1 MLFTGGLRVNPIVV
15 SLQEWA
21 PLFLALIL
29 AVLPVVAG
37 GAAQAQG
44 TQQSATPAQPAG
56 IADNTDS
63 GDDDDLIT
71 NFTSI
76 TVMGVAARGAAVA
89 LTASATRNGI
99 DYGATASSN
108 ADAADGRYTISLN
121 LATATTDDLAT
132 IPSGS
137 IDGSWNIT
145 ARQTETGKEESE
157 PSPALTVTI
166 DTRKPSFRLWVG
178 YPDGR
183 TSGTAAS
190 VSSISGGVRGLASH
204 NGILYAVDDDT
215 DTLRRVDVTTGEADI
230 VGSFGSVE
238 ASPTG
243 LASHSGVLYM
253 VGGDNDA
260 LYSLDTT
267 TGQPTQIGSFGSTEP
282 TPTGLASHDGILYM
296 VGDDKDALYEID
308 TSDGTAARVG
318 SLGTEQTPGGLA
330 SHNGILYM
338 VGDGNNA
345 LYTVDTGDGTA
356 TRVNHSAESFDVEE
370 TSPSGL
376 GSHNGVL
383 YMAGAA
389 NSALYDLSTGFVIPE
404 PIGGLKYLPKTTV
417 VVRVS
422 GIDEPGAITATRTVF
437 GNTAT
442 WSGESAV
449 FTFREYEHESDDGP
463 GAVTVTVR
471 DAAGNSASIS
481 QDIVIDT
488 TAPSLTL
495 DVPATATGAFT
506 ATFRFNEDVTWLDP
520 IDITVEEAL
529 MGTLEGN
536 GSTYTALITPFD
548 PAVIT
553 ITVPARAVVDLAG
566 NIGPSRQVRAS
577 TRYDQPISV
586 TVEFASDTYQAAE
599 SGGTIALTLNLDQTP
614 RREIVVPISVQQ
626 ASTATANSDYTLPDP
641 SSVTFAADATGTA
654 LTQTYTLTIIDD
666 EYDEANE
673 TITLGFGTLPPNVTA
688 GTQATTTLTITDDD
702 SRGIANDIPPNATR
716 NIPEGG
722 NYDYGVSLTSKP
734 TDTVTVTLSASPQ
747 GTLTLSTGGATPAES
762 IDLTFTAGNWSTPQ
776 TVTATASVDPDDDD
790 LTVTITHTATGG
802 DYQALQRDETLTV
815 VDNNVAPVFSPPSYA
830 FNLPENL
837 DGSSSPVNVGTPV
850 SASDSDADDLV
861 SYTITGGNTDDRFAI
876 HSTSGQITYV
886 GSGEDFEPSNTAFSL
901 TVTATGG
908 TGDRAQSATAAVTVN
923 ITDLD
928 DTPPTVTSTSF
939 QSDGNAG
946 YAKEGD
952 TITVTFQTSEELS
965 ATPSATIAG
974 RTAAVAGS
982 DKSWTAAYT
991 VEAGVNAD
999 NAAFD
1004 LGVITDAADNET
1016 DPPAVHT
1023 GIVVDTTAPTVSIA
1037 GLPAQI
1043 TEAFTVSF
1051 TFSESV
1057 IGFDSDD
1064 IAVVNGTLG
1073 TVTGSDSTYTAMAT
1087 PEAQGVVTIS
1097 VRADAAQDQAG
1108 NSGPISM
1115 VTASSTQT
1123 PVTVAFA
1130 LATYQASESV
1140 GTGTLALLLALDQTP
1155 RREVVVPIT
1164 VQQTSTATAISDYSL
1179 PDPSSVTFAADAT
1192 GIALTQ
1198 TYTLTIIDDE
1208 YDEANETIILG
1219 FGTLPPNVS
1228 VGPLSTATL
1237 TITDDDTRGIAVSIP
1252 SEATTNIPE
1261 GGNYDYG
1268 VSLTS
1273 KPTDTV
1279 TVTLSASPQGT
1290 LTLSTGGATPAE
1302 SIDLT
1307 FTAGNWSTPQTVTA
1321 TASVD
1326 PDDDDLTVTITH
1338 TATGGDYQALQR
1350 DETLTVVDNNVAPV
1364 FSPPSYSFDLPENLD
1379 GSSSPV
1385 NVGTPVSASDSD
1397 SDDSVSYT
1405 ITGGNTDDKFAIH
1418 STSGQITYVGFGEDF
1433 ESSTSSYTL
1442 TVTANGG
1449 TGDRAQSTTATV
1461 AVNITDLDDTPPTV
1475 TSPSFQSDG
1484 NAGYAKEGDTITVTF
1499 QTSEE
1504 LSATPSATIAGRT
1517 ATVTG
1522 SGKSWTA
1529 AYTVEAG
1536 VNADNAAF
1544 DLGVI
1549 TDAAD
1554 NETDPPAVHTG
1565 IVVDTTAPT
1574 VSIAGL
1580 PAQITEAFTVSFTF
1594 SESVI
1599 GFDSDD
1605 IAVVNGTLGT
1615 VAGSGSTYTAM
1626 VTPEAQGVVT
1636 ISVRA
1641 DAAQDQAGNSGPISM
1656 VTASSTQTPVTV
1668 AFASATY
1675 QASESVSTGTLVLM
1689 LALDQTP
1696 RREVVVPITVQQTS
1710 TATAISDYTLPEPS
1724 SVTFAADATGTALT
1738 QTYTLTIIDDDYDEA
1753 NETIILGFGTLPPN
1767 VSVGPLSTATL
1778 TITDDDTRGIAV
1790 SIPSE
1795 ATTNIPEGGTYDYGV
1810 SLTSKPTD
1818 TVTVTLSASPQGTLT
1833 LSTGGATPAES
1844 IELSFTTANWSTPQ
1858 TITATAS
1865 VDPDG
1870 EDDTV
1875 TITHTASGGDYQGLR
1890 RDETLTVVDNNVGPV
1905 FNPTS
1910 YSFDLPENLDGSSSP
1925 VNVGTPVSAS
1935 DSDSDDSVSY
1945 TITGGNTDD
1954 KFAIHA
1960 TSGQITYVGSGED
1973 FESFT
1978 SSYTLTVTAT
1988 GGTGDRA
1995 QSTTATVTVTITD
2008 VDDTPPAVT
2017 SKSFETDGN
2026 AGYAK
2031 EGDTITVTFQTSEE
2045 LSATPSAT
2053 IAGRTATVTG
2063 SGKSWTATYTVEAGI
2078 NADNAAFDLGAI
2090 TDAADNTTDPPAVH
2104 TGIVID
2110 TTAPTVTEVTPVTT
2124 PTTQSSP
2131 SYVFLSNEAGRVTYF
2146 GACGNGSATS
2156 VEADT
2161 ETTTVFSALGVGNY
2175 ADCRI
2180 TVTDAAGNPG
2190 MVSMAQFTVQLEQ
2203 SPAPARP
2210 SGITDDTDSG
2220 IDDDLITSHTSI
2232 DVTGI
2237 GATGASVSLTAS
2249 ARRGGTDY
2257 TIVEAAAADVGD
2269 GAYAIALDLATA
2281 TTHDSTTIV
2290 AGSIDG
2296 PWNIAARQTETGKRE
2311 SEPSP
2316 ALTVIIDTQD
2326 PTFKLWVGYPDG
2338 QTPGT
2343 ATKAG
2348 SISSSVTGLA
2358 SHYGVLYAVDD
2369 STDALY
2375 RVDIATDT
2383 ASRTNDDVTNFGLGE
2398 SPEKSPGG
2406 LASHNGVL
2414 YMVTAD
2420 DDALY
2425 SLDTSTGEATLI
2437 GSFGA
2442 TETSP
2447 TGLTSHNGVLYMV
2460 GDSGDALY
2468 SIDPASGTASVVVSF
2483 STAEQAP
2490 AGLASH
2496 SGVLYMVGD
2505 HSNALYSLDPATGE
2519 ATLVGSFDSAEQ
2531 VPKGLTSHDRVLYL
2545 TGAANSAIYTLSTG
2559 VAIPE
2564 PIDGVAY
2571 LRKST
2576 VFVRISGIDDP
2587 GTAIATRTVFGHA
2600 DQQSGET
2607 SVLTFSNYDSESDGT
2622 GTVVVEV
2629 TDAAGNSAS
2638 MSQSI
2643 VIDTNAPRL
2652 TVSGA
2657 PAVANK
2663 PFTAVF
2669 EFNEVVAGF
2678 DADGIMVENGTLS
2691 EFDAADA
2698 PVYSALITPTDQG
2711 EVTITVAAEAVADKA
2726 GNAGPQLQVSTTTLY
2741 DTHAPTVASV
2751 NFVTTGK
2758 PVYAKEGDT
2767 ITALLEMSEALSIT
2781 PSATIAGHAATVTGS
2796 GTQWMATY
2804 TVDGGVN
2811 ADNAAFDLGAITDAA
2826 GNRTD
2831 PVAVDTGIEIDTA
2844 APTVSYALPGSM
2856 RVDVSLPAITPTD
2869 AAPTDGDFDT
2879 HAYRVKF
2886 GTELPPG
2893 LSLDEVSGR
2902 ITGTPTT
2909 ASSAQHDTIIV
2920 AIDVAGN
2927 SQEVAITFP
2936 AVDKGTQTLTRFAY
2950 NPSVVTF
2957 EGTAPVLIELTGAQ
2971 GDLSYTSDT
2980 PSVCTV
2986 EGLTGQLT
2994 IVGAG
2999 ICTIKVSAAATD
3011 NYEEATAQAGVTVN
3025 PVGALSLTLNT
3036 IAGDN
3041 TINAVEKATGFA
3053 ITGNAGSEP
3062 IVRVTVTIGTIQ
3074 LAPVISDSGGAW
3086 LVPILADPPYLVEP
3100 SVDIRVTATKAGS
3113 TDPTPVA
3120 RTVAVDFTAP
3130 TVSYAAPSSLTVAVA
3145 SDNIDPTDADPTD
3158 DDYASHTYAVGAG
3171 STLPPG
3177 LSLDVTNGRI
3187 TGTPTTASTATQTT
3201 AIAITDTAGNIQEV
3215 LIVFPKVAKGSQ
3227 SLSDFSYN
3235 PTSIAFDDPVP
3246 ELSAPTGAPG
3256 TTIAYMS
3263 DHPLVCTVDVSTGKL
3278 TIVGDGICTIT
3289 VTASETDNY
3298 QGATAQAS
3306 VSVSPAGTL
3315 ALSVDPIAGDD
3326 TVNADEKA
3334 TGFPITGR
3342 TGFEP
3347 ATSVTVTMGTVELTD
3362 ISGGEGIWSVTV
3374 PAAAPYLVDPSVSI
3388 EVKASKAGFLDAT
3401 AVVRTVIVDTIE
3413 PSISIVNPDQSSPDQ
3428 SREFSAGDDDAGTTA
3443 WRYLVQSEDNCAT
3456 VPPEGAVDY
3465 AEDDAVTLATEEFNT
3480 MHVCFWSTDAAG
3492 NVGSSVSAQIT
3503 GIDTTAPTVGY
3514 AAPASMRV
3522 GEEIAVIAPTDGVPP
3537 DDDFALH
3544 TYSVKPA
3551 SALPDGLSLDGANGS
3566 ITGTP
3571 TTASAGQT
3579 TTIVVTDAADNHQ
3592 QIVVVFPEVA
3602 KGYQSLDDFA
3612 YNPSSI
3618 VFGEPAPALVAPA
3631 GAQGSLSYASDTLS
3645 VCTVQASTG
3654 ALTIIRDGACTI
3666 TLTAAATDDYEG
3678 TTAQAT
3684 VTVHPPRTLGPSV
3697 NTIADDDTI
3706 NAEEKAAGFA
3716 ITGNTGLESG
3726 ASVTVAIGSF
3736 QLTATS
3742 GAGGAWSVTVPASA
3756 PYIVEPSATVLVSA
3770 SKPGFPQARSV
3781 TRTLAVDTTAPT
3793 VSYAAPESMRVGE
3806 ALPDIAPTDDTP
3818 TDNDFITHKY
3828 QVKPAGTLPP
3838 GLSLNGATGRITGTP
3853 TAASAGS
3860 QTTTVIVTDAAGNSQ
3875 EVVVTFPAVSKGH
3888 QSLTDFAYTPL
3899 SITFG
3904 DPPPSITAPTGAPG
3918 AAISYITN
3926 SPSVCAVDAS
3936 TGALAIIGDGTCT
3949 ITATASSTDDY
3960 EGTRAQ
3966 TSVTVIPAVAI
3977 PPVNL
3982 APVVISTLGDHRLT
3996 TVGPAV
4002 TVDVS
4007 MAFSDPDADSL
4018 TYTATSNDSDVA
4030 AVSLSGSTATIR
4042 PLAAGWTAVA
4052 VTARDP
4058 DGLAATQII
4067 LVTVSLANQAPITV
4081 GTIAARTLTTGGR
4094 NVTLDMSN
4102 SFVDPDGDSLIYA
4115 AASID
4120 RTVARVRLSGSV
4132 LTILPA
4138 GPGTAVATVVV
4149 RDPSGLTATQ
4159 SITVTVAPVTAVSS
4173 DSEVAEVEAS
4183 VDTSGAVTV
4192 TMRANSD
4199 GHSTITVM
4207 APADDGASTV
4217 TTAIELEVGEGL
4229 PSGTTIALPDSL
4241 SRIGKSVTVSLLLSE
4256 QEITPF
4262 ASLSTI
4268 VAPLIVDIAL
4278 PSTPSEPATVCLP
4291 IDPEAGTRTA
4301 VLLQYDE
4308 SMDAWGEVSTNS
4320 SVGNALSGTQVK
4332 CADTK
4337 GSSTLAVAYRKS
4349 RDATLDT
4356 LSLNDLSLRPLFE
4369 AGLTEYEVSVA
4380 YEVETVTVTAIASDA
4395 GASAVAVS
4403 PDDPSASTAG
4413 HQVPLEVGEN
4423 VITVTVTAEDA
4434 SVTGTYTITVT
4445 RAPSLEVVS
4454 EPSPKPTPPRTGGV

>member
-1 MLFTGGLRVNPIVV
+1 
-15 SLQEWA
+15 
-21 PLFLALIL
+21 
-29 AVLPVVAG
+29 
-37 GAAQAQG
+37 
-44 TQQSATPAQPAG
+44 
-56 IADNTDS
+56 
-63 GDDDDLIT
+63 
-71 NFTSI
+71 
-76 TVMGVAARGAAVA
+76 
-89 LTASATRNGI
+89 
-99 DYGATASSN
+99 
-108 ADAADGRYTISLN
+108 
-121 LATATTDDLAT
+121 
-132 IPSGS
+132 
-137 IDGSWNIT
+137 
-145 ARQTETGKEESE
+145 
-157 PSPALTVTI
+157 
-166 DTRKPSFRLWVG
+166 
-178 YPDGR
+178 
-183 TSGTAAS
+183 
-190 VSSISGGVRGLASH
+190 
-204 NGILYAVDDDT
+204 
-215 DTLRRVDVTTGEADI
+215 
-230 VGSFGSVE
+230 
-238 ASPTG
+238 
-243 LASHSGVLYM
+243 
-253 VGGDNDA
+253 
-260 LYSLDTT
+260 
-267 TGQPTQIGSFGSTEP
+267 
-282 TPTGLASHDGILYM
+282 
-296 VGDDKDALYEID
+296 
-308 TSDGTAARVG
+308 
-318 SLGTEQTPGGLA
+318 
-330 SHNGILYM
+330 
-338 VGDGNNA
+338 
-345 LYTVDTGDGTA
+345 
-356 TRVNHSAESFDVEE
+356 
-370 TSPSGL
+370 
-376 GSHNGVL
+376 
-383 YMAGAA
+383 
-389 NSALYDLSTGFVIPE
+389 
-404 PIGGLKYLPKTTV
+404 
-417 VVRVS
+417 
-422 GIDEPGAITATRTVF
+422 
-437 GNTAT
+437 
-442 WSGESAV
+442 
-449 FTFREYEHESDDGP
+449 
-463 GAVTVTVR
+463 
-471 DAAGNSASIS
+471 
-481 QDIVIDT
+481 
-488 TAPSLTL
+488 
-495 DVPATATGAFT
+495 
-506 ATFRFNEDVTWLDP
+506 
-520 IDITVEEAL
+520 
-529 MGTLEGN
+529 
-536 GSTYTALITPFD
+536 
-548 PAVIT
+548 
-553 ITVPARAVVDLAG
+553 
-566 NIGPSRQVRAS
+566 
-577 TRYDQPISV
+577 
-586 TVEFASDTYQAAE
+586 
-599 SGGTIALTLNLDQTP
+599 
-614 RREIVVPISVQQ
+614 
-626 ASTATANSDYTLPDP
+626 
-641 SSVTFAADATGTA
+641 
-654 LTQTYTLTIIDD
+654 
-666 EYDEANE
+666 
-673 TITLGFGTLPPNVTA
+673 
-688 GTQATTTLTITDDD
+688 
-702 SRGIANDIPPNATR
+702 
-716 NIPEGG
+716 
-722 NYDYGVSLTSKP
+722 
-734 TDTVTVTLSASPQ
+734 
-747 GTLTLSTGGATPAES
+747 
-762 IDLTFTAGNWSTPQ
+762 
-776 TVTATASVDPDDDD
+776 
-790 LTVTITHTATGG
+790 
-802 DYQALQRDETLTV
+802 
-815 VDNNVAPVFSPPSYA
+815 
-830 FNLPENL
+830 
-837 DGSSSPVNVGTPV
+837 
-850 SASDSDADDLV
+850 
-861 SYTITGGNTDDRFAI
+861 
-876 HSTSGQITYV
+876 
-886 GSGEDFEPSNTAFSL
+886 
-901 TVTATGG
+901 
-908 TGDRAQSATAAVTVN
+908 
-923 ITDLD
+923 
-928 DTPPTVTSTSF
+928 
-939 QSDGNAG
+939 
-946 YAKEGD
+946 
-952 TITVTFQTSEELS
+952 
-965 ATPSATIAG
+965 
-974 RTAAVAGS
+974 
-982 DKSWTAAYT
+982 
-991 VEAGVNAD
+991 
-999 NAAFD
+999 
-1004 LGVITDAADNET
+1004 
-1016 DPPAVHT
+1016 
-1023 GIVVDTTAPTVSIA
+1023 
-1037 GLPAQI
+1037 
-1043 TEAFTVSF
+1043 
-1051 TFSESV
+1051 
-1057 IGFDSDD
+1057 
-1064 IAVVNGTLG
+1064 
-1073 TVTGSDSTYTAMAT
+1073 
-1087 PEAQGVVTIS
+1087 
-1097 VRADAAQDQAG
+1097 
-1108 NSGPISM
+1108 
-1115 VTASSTQT
+1115 
-1123 PVTVAFA
+1123 
-1130 LATYQASESV
+1130 
-1140 GTGTLALLLALDQTP
+1140 
-1155 RREVVVPIT
+1155 
-1164 VQQTSTATAISDYSL
+1164 
-1179 PDPSSVTFAADAT
+1179 
-1192 GIALTQ
+1192 
-1198 TYTLTIIDDE
+1198 
-1208 YDEANETIILG
+1208 
-1219 FGTLPPNVS
+1219 
-1228 VGPLSTATL
+1228 
-1237 TITDDDTRGIAVSIP
+1237 
-1252 SEATTNIPE
+1252 
-1261 GGNYDYG
+1261 
-1268 VSLTS
+1268 
-1273 KPTDTV
+1273 
-1279 TVTLSASPQGT
+1279 
-1290 LTLSTGGATPAE
+1290 
-1302 SIDLT
+1302 
-1307 FTAGNWSTPQTVTA
+1307 
-1321 TASVD
+1321 
-1326 PDDDDLTVTITH
+1326 
-1338 TATGGDYQALQR
+1338 
-1350 DETLTVVDNNVAPV
+1350 
-1364 FSPPSYSFDLPENLD
+1364 
-1379 GSSSPV
+1379 
-1385 NVGTPVSASDSD
+1385 
-1397 SDDSVSYT
+1397 
-1405 ITGGNTDDKFAIH
+1405 
-1418 STSGQITYVGFGEDF
+1418 
-1433 ESSTSSYTL
+1433 
-1442 TVTANGG
+1442 
-1449 TGDRAQSTTATV
+1449 
-1461 AVNITDLDDTPPTV
+1461 
-1475 TSPSFQSDG
+1475 
-1484 NAGYAKEGDTITVTF
+1484 
-1499 QTSEE
+1499 
-1504 LSATPSATIAGRT
+1504 
-1517 ATVTG
+1517 
-1522 SGKSWTA
+1522 
-1529 AYTVEAG
+1529 
-1536 VNADNAAF
+1536 
-1544 DLGVI
+1544 
-1549 TDAAD
+1549 
-1554 NETDPPAVHTG
+1554 
-1565 IVVDTTAPT
+1565 
-1574 VSIAGL
+1574 
-1580 PAQITEAFTVSFTF
+1580 
-1594 SESVI
+1594 
-1599 GFDSDD
+1599 
-1605 IAVVNGTLGT
+1605 
-1615 VAGSGSTYTAM
+1615 
-1626 VTPEAQGVVT
+1626 
-1636 ISVRA
+1636 
-1641 DAAQDQAGNSGPISM
+1641 
-1656 VTASSTQTPVTV
+1656 
-1668 AFASATY
+1668 
-1675 QASESVSTGTLVLM
+1675 
-1689 LALDQTP
+1689 
-1696 RREVVVPITVQQTS
+1696 
-1710 TATAISDYTLPEPS
+1710 
-1724 SVTFAADATGTALT
+1724 
-1738 QTYTLTIIDDDYDEA
+1738 
-1753 NETIILGFGTLPPN
+1753 
-1767 VSVGPLSTATL
+1767 
-1778 TITDDDTRGIAV
+1778 
-1790 SIPSE
+1790 
-1795 ATTNIPEGGTYDYGV
+1795 
-1810 SLTSKPTD
+1810 
-1818 TVTVTLSASPQGTLT
+1818 
-1833 LSTGGATPAES
+1833 
-1844 IELSFTTANWSTPQ
+1844 
-1858 TITATAS
+1858 
-1865 VDPDG
+1865 
-1870 EDDTV
+1870 
-1875 TITHTASGGDYQGLR
+1875 
-1890 RDETLTVVDNNVGPV
+1890 
-1905 FNPTS
+1905 
-1910 YSFDLPENLDGSSSP
+1910 
-1925 VNVGTPVSAS
+1925 
-1935 DSDSDDSVSY
+1935 
-1945 TITGGNTDD
+1945 
-1954 KFAIHA
+1954 
-1960 TSGQITYVGSGED
+1960 
-1973 FESFT
+1973 
-1978 SSYTLTVTAT
+1978 
-1988 GGTGDRA
+1988 
-1995 QSTTATVTVTITD
+1995 
-2008 VDDTPPAVT
+2008 
-2017 SKSFETDGN
+2017 
-2026 AGYAK
+2026 
-2031 EGDTITVTFQTSEE
+2031 
-2045 LSATPSAT
+2045 
-2053 IAGRTATVTG
+2053 
-2063 SGKSWTATYTVEAGI
+2063 
-2078 NADNAAFDLGAI
+2078 
-2090 TDAADNTTDPPAVH
+2090 
-2104 TGIVID
+2104 
-2110 TTAPTVTEVTPVTT
+2110 
-2124 PTTQSSP
+2124 
-2131 SYVFLSNEAGRVTYF
+2131 
-2146 GACGNGSATS
+2146 
-2156 VEADT
+2156 
-2161 ETTTVFSALGVGNY
+2161 
-2175 ADCRI
+2175 
-2180 TVTDAAGNPG
+2180 
-2190 MVSMAQFTVQLEQ
+2190 
-2203 SPAPARP
+2203 
-2210 SGITDDTDSG
+2210 
-2220 IDDDLITSHTSI
+2220 
-2232 DVTGI
+2232 
-2237 GATGASVSLTAS
+2237 
-2249 ARRGGTDY
+2249 
-2257 TIVEAAAADVGD
+2257 
-2269 GAYAIALDLATA
+2269 
-2281 TTHDSTTIV
+2281 
-2290 AGSIDG
+2290 
-2296 PWNIAARQTETGKRE
+2296 
-2311 SEPSP
+2311 
-2316 ALTVIIDTQD
+2316 
-2326 PTFKLWVGYPDG
+2326 
-2338 QTPGT
+2338 
-2343 ATKAG
+2343 
-2348 SISSSVTGLA
+2348 
-2358 SHYGVLYAVDD
+2358 
-2369 STDALY
+2369 
-2375 RVDIATDT
+2375 
-2383 ASRTNDDVTNFGLGE
+2383 
-2398 SPEKSPGG
+2398 
-2406 LASHNGVL
+2406 
-2414 YMVTAD
+2414 
-2420 DDALY
+2420 
-2425 SLDTSTGEATLI
+2425 
-2437 GSFGA
+2437 
-2442 TETSP
+2442 
-2447 TGLTSHNGVLYMV
+2447 
-2460 GDSGDALY
+2460 
-2468 SIDPASGTASVVVSF
+2468 
-2483 STAEQAP
+2483 
-2490 AGLASH
+2490 
-2496 SGVLYMVGD
+2496 MVGD

-2691 EFDAADA
+2691 EFDSADA

-2726 GNAGPQLQVSTTTLY
+2726 GNAGPQLQVSTTTIY
-2741 DTHAPTVASV
+2741 DTHAPTVAPV
-2751 NFVTTGK
+2751 NFVTTGN
-2758 PVYAKEGDT
+2758 PGYAKEGDT

-2831 PVAVDTGIEIDTA
+2831 PAVVETGIEIDTTV
-2844 APTVSYALPGSM
+2844 PTVSYDAPGSM
-2856 RVDVSLPAITPTD
+2856 RVDVALPAIAPTD

-3086 LVPILADPPYLVEP
+3086 LVPIPADPPYLIEP
-3100 SVDIRVTATKAGS
+3100 SVDIQVTATKAGS

-3158 DDYASHTYAVGAG
+3158 DDYNSHTYAVGAG
-3171 STLPPG
+3171 SALPPG

-3215 LIVFPKVAKGSQ
+3215 LIVFPNVAKGSQ

-3246 ELSAPTGAPG
+3246 ELTAPTGAPG

-3263 DHPLVCTVDVSTGKL
+3263 DHPLVCTVDASTGKL

-3298 QGATAQAS
+3298 QGATAEAR

-3315 ALSVDPIAGDD
+3315 ALSVYPIAGDD
-3326 TVNADEKA
+3326 TVNAEEKA
-3334 TGFPITGR
+3334 TGFSVTGR

-3362 ISGGEGIWSVTV
+3362 VSGGEGIWSVTV
-3374 PAAAPYLVDPSVSI
+3374 PAAAPYLVDPSMSI

-3413 PSISIVNPDQSSPDQ
+3413 PSIGIVNPDQSSPDQ

-3456 VPPEGAVDY
+3456 VPPEDAADY
-3465 AEDDAVTLATEEFNT
+3465 TEDNAVTLATEEFNT

-3522 GEEIAVIAPTDGVPP
+3522 GEEVAVIAPTDGVPP

-3579 TTIVVTDAADNHQ
+3579 TTIVVTDAANNHQ
-3592 QIVVVFPEVA
+3592 QVVVVFPEVA

-3654 ALTIIRDGACTI
+3654 ALTIIRDGTCTI

-3742 GAGGAWSVTVPASA
+3742 GAGGAWSVLVPASA

-3904 DPPPSITAPTGAPG
+3904 DPPPSLTAPTGAPG

-4173 DSEVAEVEAS
+4173 DTEVAEANAS

-4229 PSGTTIALPDSL
+4229 PAGTTIALPDSL
-4241 SRIGKSVTVSLLLSE
+4241 SRIGKSVKVSLLLSE
-4256 QEITPF
+4256 QEITPP

-4278 PSTPSEPATVCLP
+4278 SSTPSEPVTVCLP
-4291 IDPEAGTRTA
+4291 TDLEAGVRTE

-4308 SMDAWGEVSTNS
+4308 SKGAWEEVSTNS
-4320 SVGNALSGTQVK
+4320 SVGNALNGTQVM

-4337 GSSTLAVAYRKS
+4337 GSSTLALAYRKS
-4349 RDATLDT
+4349 RDATLDI

-4403 PDDPSASTAG
+4403 PDDSSASTAG